1 VKRVWLIC
9 VGAALPLGMALEGAH
24 AQTVYKCSSRSYSE
38 QPCSTRIVR
47 TYDAP
52 VPTPPKAADVVAQR
66 LPGESSDELAMR
78 KHRAHLSQS
87 DRDECARL
95 DKRIPFERER
105 LKKTPGEPDVD
116 EAQSSLSEGVKRFR
130 QLRC

>member
-1 VKRVWLIC
+1 MC
-9 VGAALPLGMALEGAH
+9 VGAALSWGVTLGAAH
-24 AQTVYKCSSRSYSE
+24 AQAVYKCSSSSYSE
-38 QPCSTRIVR
+38 QPCSNRIVR

-52 VPTPPKAADVVAQR
+52 VPTPPKPHDVVAQR
-66 LPGESSDELAMR
+66 LPGETPEELALR
-78 KHRAHLSQS
+78 KHRAHLSES

-105 LKKTPGEPDVD
+105 LKKNPGEPDVD
-116 EAQSSLSEGVKRFR
+116 NAQSSLSEGRKRFK

>member
-1 VKRVWLIC
+1 MC
-9 VGAALPLGMALEGAH
+9 VGVLAFPFGISH

-47 TYDAP
+47 TYEAP
-52 VPTPPKAADVVAQR
+52 VPTPPKPHDVVAQR
-66 LPGESSDELAMR
+66 LPGETPDELALR
-78 KHRAHLSQS
+78 KHRAHLSES

-105 LKKTPGEPDVD
+105 LKKNPGEPDVG
-116 EAQSSLSEGVKRFR
+116 EAQSSLSESLKRFK

>member
-1 VKRVWLIC
+1 MC
-9 VGAALPLGMALEGAH
+9 VGVLAFPIGIAH

-38 QPCSTRIVR
+38 QPCSARIVR
-47 TYDAP
+47 TYEAP
-52 VPTPPKAADVVAQR
+52 VPTPPKPHDVVAQR
-66 LPGESSDELAMR
+66 LPGETQEELALR
-78 KHRAHLSQS
+78 KHRAHLSES

-105 LKKTPGEPDVD
+105 LKKTPGEPDVGQ
-116 EAQSSLSEGVKRFR
+116 AQSSLSESLKRFK

>member
-1 VKRVWLIC
+1 MKRIGLMC
-9 VGAALPLGMALEGAH
+9 VGAALSCGVH

-38 QPCSTRIVR
+38 QPCSSRIVR

-52 VPTPPKAADVVAQR
+52 VPTPPKPNDVVAQR
-66 LPGESSDELAMR
+66 LPGETPGELALR

-95 DKRIPFERER
+95 DKRVPVEEAR
-105 LKKTPGEPDVD
+105 LKKAEEQEVD
-116 EAQSSLSEGVKRFR
+116 DAQAALADIKKRAAK
-130 QLRC
+130 LHC